1 MHRVSRVFAI
11 ALFAF
16 VAGTSG
22 TFAAPQILAVLAT
35 AEPVP
40 LTCVK
45 GVCEAEF
52 STMCLQRGRAMP
64 EPGTAYAP
72 ADPGNIILVI
82 RRADG
87 STSRIAGHRSLR
99 FSVPRTYVS
108 VTATIDEAALAELD
122 AVSAAVDIR
131 PLASLVPA
139 PTHGDTS
146 PITAEEVA
154 RVTGAHRMAAAGA
167 VRHERETIGA
177 ARITRRLV
185 NALVTN
191 PRPTNAERKD
201 LWDRI
206 AADTPAGTGV
216 QKARDVFDTCH
227 DYAEALGEEGF
238 RGCLQYRHDY
248 LMQSINDIYWNR
260 KDVGS

>member
-1 MHRVSRVFAI
+1 MTRVFRVFTI
-11 ALFAF
+11 ALFAS
-16 VAGTSG
+16 VAGASG
-22 TFAAPQILAVLAT
+22 AIAAPQILAVLET

-40 LTCVK
+40 LTCVN

-64 EPGTAYAP
+64 RPGTAYAP
-72 ADPGNIILVI
+72 ADPRNIVLVI

-87 STSRIAGHRSLR
+87 STARIAGHRRLG

-108 VTATIDEAALAELD
+108 VTATIDAAALAELG
-122 AVSAAVDIR
+122 AVSAAVEIG
-131 PLASLVPA
+131 PLASLVPV
-139 PTHGDTS
+139 PTPGDTS

-154 RVTGAHRMAAAGA
+154 RVTGVYRMAAERA
-167 VRHERETIGA
+167 VRRQRETIGA
-177 ARITRRLV
+177 ARITRRLA
-185 NALVTN
+185 NALVSN
-191 PRPTNAERKD
+191 PTPTNAERKD

-206 AADTPAGTGV
+206 ATATPAGTGV

-248 LMQSINDIYWNR
+248 LMQRINDIYWNR
-260 KDVGS
+260 NDAGS

>member
-1 MHRVSRVFAI
+1 MHRVFRVFAI
-11 ALFAF
+11 ALFASF
-16 VAGTSG
+16 AGASG

-64 EPGTAYAP
+64 HPGTAYAP
-72 ADPGNIILVI
+72 VNPGNIILVI

-87 STSRIAGHRSLR
+87 STARIAGHRSLR

-108 VTATIDEAALAELD
+108 VTATIDAAALAELG
-122 AVSAAVDIR
+122 AVSAAVEIG

-139 PTHGDTS
+139 PTPGDTS

-154 RVTGAHRMAAAGA
+154 RITGAPRMAAERA
-167 VRHERETIGA
+167 VRRERETLGA
-177 ARITRRLV
+177 ARITRRLA
-185 NALVTN
+185 NALVAN
-191 PRPTNAERKD
+191 PTPTNAERKD

-206 AADTPAGTGV
+206 VAATPAGTGV

-260 KDVGS
+260 NDVGS

>member
-1 MHRVSRVFAI
+1 MHRVFQIFAI
-11 ALFAF
+11 ALFVTF
-16 VAGTSG
+16 AGASG

-64 EPGTAYAP
+64 RPGAAYAS
-72 ADPGNIILVI
+72 ADPDTIILVI

-87 STSRIAGHRSLR
+87 STTRIAGHRWLR

-108 VTATIDEAALAELD
+108 VTATIDATALTELG
-122 AVSAAVDIR
+122 AVSAAVEIG
-131 PLASLVPA
+131 PLASLVPV
-139 PTHGDTS
+139 PTPGDTS

-154 RVTGAHRMAAAGA
+154 RVTGVHRMAAERA
-167 VRHERETIGA
+167 VMRERETIGA
-177 ARITRRLV
+177 ARITRDLA
-185 NALVTN
+185 NALVAN
-191 PRPTNAERKD
+191 PTPTNAERKD

-206 AADTPAGTGV
+206 AAGTPAGTGL
-216 QKARDVFDTCH
+216 QEARDVFETCH
-227 DYAEALGEEGF
+227 DYAEAMGEEGF

-248 LMQSINDIYWNR
+248 LMQSINDTYWNR
-260 KDVGS
+260 NDVGS